1 RVFGISGWYDGDN
14 SRGVLLQQMGL
25 SLESYAGA
33 FDVRSNLYF
42 PVGPLTRQTGLS
54 LLPGSTQFQGDNL
67 VYDLSRS
74 WITAMK
80 GFDAEIGRILPGQF
94 LQDHGVAVYGG
105 GYHFTDHEGDEITG
119 ASGRIQAN
127 LIAGLDTQ
135 LQVTYDNFFRTRV
148 FFGLSWT
155 FGALH

>member
-1 RVFGISGWYDGDN
+1 GTGIPQIFPITPVQLFPYYIVDQSLFFSDLRVWPTNYFNVGGNAGIGYRYYSEGLDRVFGISGWYDGDN

-33 FDVRSNLYF
+33 FDVRSTLYF

-54 LLPGSTQFQGDNL
+54 LVPGSTQFQGDNL

-94 LQDHGVAVYGG
+94 LQDHGVAV
-105 GYHFTDHEGDEITG
+105 
-119 ASGRIQAN
+119 
-127 LIAGLDTQ
+127 
-135 LQVTYDNFFRTRV
+135 
-148 FFGLSWT
+148 
-155 FGALH
+155 